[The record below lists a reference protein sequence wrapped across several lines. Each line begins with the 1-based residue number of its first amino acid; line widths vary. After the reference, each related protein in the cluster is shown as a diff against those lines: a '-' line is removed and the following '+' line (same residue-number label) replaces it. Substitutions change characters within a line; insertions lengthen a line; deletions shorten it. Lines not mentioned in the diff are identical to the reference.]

1 MTKTDKNINKGSI
14 KGTRK
19 NIKLNVN
26 DIPENIKQ
34 YLKEM
39 NTHGHIP
46 LNSIQRA
53 LSFNRTRIEPIIPK
67 TNIKDFTLDE
77 FIILYNEFKRD
88 NSQSRRN
95 NRTKKRSHKKI
106 YNLDD
111 EIDEPDELDEY
122 LKSIR
127 NSRSSLRRN
136 KSITK
141 KSNKAQKNINKKN
154 DDYIDAATEDV
165 FEQLREEAFMDQPI
179 LSSPAPPKINTPIS
193 PIPTG
198 IFGSPRKNKKL
209 KIEPPMNLQ
218 GTNLFQ
224 GHQIES
230 VPQDDYELLNLIID
244 DDDLPKTPK

>member
-1 MTKTDKNINKGSI
+1 MTKTGKKNVSPI

-19 NIKLNVN
+19 KNINLDVN

-34 YLKEM
+34 YLKYT
-39 NTHGHIP
+39 NTQGRIP
-46 LNSIQRA
+46 LSSITRA
-53 LSFNRTRIEPIIPK
+53 LTFNRTRIEPIIPK

-77 FIILYNEFKRD
+77 FIILYNAFKQE
-88 NSQSRRN
+88 NSQSRRD
-95 NRTKKRSHKKI
+95 NRTKKRAHKKI

-127 NSRSSLRRN
+127 NYRSSLRRK
-136 KSITK
+136 KSIAK

-154 DDYIDAATEDV
+154 DDDIDADTANILQDLKDEDLMN
-165 FEQLREEAFMDQPI
+165 QSL
-179 LSSPAPPKINTPIS
+179 LSSPAPSKMNTHIS
-193 PIPTG
+193 PIPPG
-198 IFGSPRKNKKL
+198 IFRSPRKNRKL

-230 VPQDDYELLNLIID
+230 APQHDYGFFDFMNY
-244 DDDLPKTPK
+244 DDLPKTPK

>member
-34 YLKEM
+34 YLIET
-39 NTHGHIP
+39 NTQGRIP
-46 LNSIQRA
+46 LSSITRA

-77 FIILYNEFKRD
+77 FIILYNAFKDD
-88 NSQSRRN
+88 NSQSRRD
-95 NRTKKRSHKKI
+95 NRTKKRAHKKI

-127 NSRSSLRRN
+127 NSRSSLRRK
-136 KSITK
+136 KSIAK

-154 DDYIDAATEDV
+154 DDDIDAATEDV
-165 FEQLREEAFMDQPI
+165 FVQLREEAFMDQPI

-193 PIPTG
+193 PIPDG
-198 IFGSPRKNKKL
+198 IFRSPRKNKL

-230 VPQDDYELLNLIID
+230 VPQDDYELLDFIMN